1 MSEYLNEQIGY
12 NVQGT
17 AEWRRRKAEEFPD
30 DTRNLQAAEELER
43 IANEIETLDEGC
55 PIHKQIEEAEEFLNN
70 TIETCD
76 GDPADSCGEIVEAV
90 SEELRSIGFH
100 SSHSGISL
108 LEWYRDLLRE
118 KAQECLD
125 EAVPVPD
132 LAGQVENDPAV
143 KMAKQAYEEAKA
155 KAYAEARKRL

>member
-76 GDPADSCGEIVEAV
+76 GDPAEFLRRNCRSGLRGTSVYRVPQQPFRYFTPRMVSRPFAGEGTRV
-90 SEELRSIGFH
+90 S
-100 SSHSGISL
+100 
-108 LEWYRDLLRE
+108 
-118 KAQECLD
+118 
-125 EAVPVPD
+125 
-132 LAGQVENDPAV
+132 
-143 KMAKQAYEEAKA
+143 
-155 KAYAEARKRL
+155 